1 MGYWEYD
8 TGYYEPSEFDEKCEE
23 LKGYL
28 RDSVTKELKEKLETL
43 QKENERMKDIVDN
56 YDAKVRELDAA
67 KEKFKFDERNLR
79 DKIRSEV
86 RRERL
91 SKLLEDFQTMLYQ
104 VLNIPVEQPKCDK
117 CNANR
122 MIEFF
127 SPSGQRYT
135 EKCQCAKRLPH
146 FEVIQANCVE
156 FKLMGDKICGWYSRC
171 DLSNTEEYYHISG
184 EYVADKMYD
193 GRDFASIDNYYN
205 VYFRDKATAQ
215 KYADWLNDNE
225 CKKQ

>member
-23 LKGYL
+23 LKDYL

-43 QKENERMKDIVDN
+43 QKENEHMKDIVDN
-56 YDAKVRELDAA
+56 YDAKVRELEAA

-104 VLNIPVEQPKCDK
+104 VLNIGVEQPKCDK
-117 CNANR
+117 CDANR

-146 FEVIQANCVE
+146 FEVRQSDCSE
-156 FKLMGDKICGWYSRC
+156 FKLMGDKICGWYSRR
-171 DLSNTEEYYHISG
+171 DLSNTEEYYDSSG

-205 VYFRDKATAQ
+205 VYFRILRAVRVR
-215 KYADWLNDNE
+215 
-225 CKKQ
+225 

>member
-23 LKGYL
+23 LKDYL

-43 QKENERMKDIVDN
+43 QKENEHMKDIVDN
-56 YDAKVRELDAA
+56 YDAKVRELEAA

-104 VLNIPVEQPKCDK
+104 VLNIGVEQPKCDK
-117 CNANR
+117 CDANR

-127 SPSGQRYT
+127 SPSGRRYT
-135 EKCQCAKRLPH
+135 EICQCAKRLPH
-146 FEVIQANCVE
+146 FEVRQSDCLE
-156 FKLMGDKICGWYSRC
+156 FRLKGDKICGWYFRR
-171 DLSNTEEYYHISG
+171 DLLNTEEYYHSG
-184 EYVADKMYD
+184 GEDVDDKMYD

-205 VYFRDKATAQ
+205 VYFRDEATAQ

>member
-23 LKGYL
+23 LKDYL

-43 QKENERMKDIVDN
+43 QKENEHMKDIVDN
-56 YDAKVRELDAA
+56 YDAKIRELETA

-79 DKIRSEV
+79 DKIKSEV

-91 SKLLEDFQTMLYQ
+91 SKLLEDFQTTLYQ
-104 VLNIPVEQPKCDK
+104 VRNVGVEQPKCDK
-117 CNANR
+117 CDTNR
-122 MIEFF
+122 NVEFF
-127 SPSGQRYT
+127 SPSGRRYS
-135 EKCQCAKRLPH
+135 EPCQCAKRLPYYA
-146 FEVIQANCVE
+146 VDPSDCAE
-156 FKLMGDKICGWYSRC
+156 FRMLDGKLCGWYSRRE
-171 DLSNTEEYYHISG
+171 LSNDEDYYHNAQ
-184 EYVADKMYD
+184 YVADKMYD

-205 VYFRDKATAQ
+205 VYFRDEATAQ

>member
-1 MGYWEYD
+1 
-8 TGYYEPSEFDEKCEE
+8 
-23 LKGYL
+23 
-28 RDSVTKELKEKLETL
+28 
-43 QKENERMKDIVDN
+43 MKDIADN
-56 YDAKVRELDAA
+56 YDAKVRELEAA

-91 SKLLEDFQTMLYQ
+91 SKLLEGFQTTLYQ
-104 VLNIPVEQPKCDK
+104 VRNVGVEQPKCDK
-117 CNANR
+117 CDTNR
-122 MIEFF
+122 NVEFF
-127 SPSGQRYT
+127 SPSGRRYT
-135 EKCQCAKRLPH
+135 EECQCAKRLPH
-146 FEVIQANCVE
+146 FEVRQANCLE
-156 FKLMGDKICGWYSRC
+156 FRLTGDKICGWYSRR
-171 DLSNTEEYYHISG
+171 DLSNTEEYYHSSG

-205 VYFRDKATAQ
+205 VYFRDEATAQ